1 LDDNEKRVG
10 RLANLVSRLY
20 DHAPS
25 IGTNGEHI
33 CQRDFVEIALLIG
46 EQGEGQYRT
55 STINSKLST
64 KYDGLAPTKLPPE
77 KDDTKPKRRVSP
89 ATAFSRNHRPN
100 GEFRS
105 LPTEWIV
112 EDWVEETATLASE
125 LGLEPANVADLAEE
139 SQGLSGSEGQGLETA
154 LAKALD
160 GDREGDGGGGREGQ
174 GTDTGQGHNKGRSQC
189 PTEDP
194 PNRGSE
200 RSDRFSGA
208 DVSHAKKD
216 SGGVDPG
223 DFKTRGSREK
233 RRYLDAR
240 VRMQSERFLF
250 LDLMGEA
257 EAGMYTSG
265 EDDAWTIK
273 PAKHL
278 REDMGAPRRTKSV
291 WEDSVLIE
299 CKDDGFYDPER
310 GLCREM
316 RVYPEVVE
324 EWAALPDEPRRWWL
338 HTPKPKRTHQPS
350 PLSSDLQDENNHNH
364 PEPIDKA
371 LRSLEC
377 AYHPFDLDALDEA
390 IESLERKGGHGEQLA
405 HLRLKRKTIRRQAD
419 GEEGVVDLQNA
430 YTPDDSGGRIT
441 FKKGGPQGLMK
452 AVKAKAYDIEGI
464 TNWDIKSCHTS
475 GLRQWADVLAGLG
488 VDIDTSPLDE
498 YPGKDKVVEDT
509 GLPRGLVKTTE
520 HSVKNSAYL
529 PASLDQAE
537 LIEENHLPGDRTL
550 DIADEA
556 RDADVDTDEALRT
569 LHEVFADY
577 RRVAIEIAEA
587 LLTTYW
593 DEHKQPGGPKGWC
606 MKNHCG
612 VSFYR
617 SEVIEDEDTSSWCH
631 KARTAVMAWALRG
644 LEGAFCHAL
653 TNIAEDY
660 DYEVAANEHDGLIV
674 HGRIPDE
681 DESDAIERARERSGF
696 HRAEIV
702 EKPFAD
708 EEDIQEVYG
717 DDTEQEPQPDD
728 QEQDEQDLTAREREQ
743 RRLARYNAK
752 REIPNLS
759 EEEMRRIRSGYETAE
774 AATSAEEVLPD
785 EEGPQPPP
793 GAEHGAACVGPA

>member
-1 LDDNEKRVG
+1 M
-10 RLANLVSRLY
+10 
-20 DHAPS
+20 
-25 IGTNGEHI
+25 
-33 CQRDFVEIALLIG
+33 
-46 EQGEGQYRT
+46 
-55 STINSKLST
+55 
-64 KYDGLAPTKLPPE
+64 
-77 KDDTKPKRRVSP
+77 
-89 ATAFSRNHRPN
+89 
-100 GEFRS
+100 
-105 LPTEWIV
+105 
-112 EDWVEETATLASE
+112 
-125 LGLEPANVADLAEE
+125 
-139 SQGLSGSEGQGLETA
+139 
-154 LAKALD
+154 
-160 GDREGDGGGGREGQ
+160 
-174 GTDTGQGHNKGRSQC
+174 
-189 PTEDP
+189 
-194 PNRGSE
+194 
-200 RSDRFSGA
+200 
-208 DVSHAKKD
+208 
-216 SGGVDPG
+216 
-223 DFKTRGSREK
+223 
-233 RRYLDAR
+233 DAR
-240 VRMQSERFLF
+240 VGMQSERFLF

-257 EAGMYTSG
+257 QTSMYTSG

-291 WEDSVLIE
+291 WEDSGLIE

-316 RVYPEVVE
+316 RVYPSVVE
-324 EWAALPDEPRRWWL
+324 EWAALPAEPRRWWL
-338 HTPKPKRTHQPS
+338 HTPKPEYTSQPS

-364 PEPIDKA
+364 PEPIDEA
-371 LRSLEC
+371 LRSLED

-390 IESLERKGGHGEQLA
+390 IESLERKGGHDEQLA

-419 GEEGVVDLQNA
+419 GEEGVVNLQNA

-452 AVKAKAYDIEGI
+452 AVKAKAYGIEGI

-475 GLRQWADVLAGLG
+475 ALKQWADVLAGLG

-498 YPGKDKVVEDT
+498 YASKDKVVEDT

-556 RDADVDTDEALRT
+556 RDADADTDEALRT

-644 LEGAFCHAL
+644 LEAAFCHAL

-674 HGRIPDE
+674 HGRIPEE

-708 EEDIQEVYG
+708 EDDIEEVYAEN
-717 DDTEQEPQPDD
+717 DEEEDEPQGDD
-728 QEQDEQDLTAREREQ
+728 QEQDKQDLTAREREQ
-743 RRLARYNAK
+743 RRLARCNAK
-752 REIPNLS
+752 RKIPDLN
-759 EEEMRRIRSGYETAE
+759 EAEMRQIRSGYEA
-774 AATSAEEVLPD
+774 PD
-785 EEGPQPPP
+785 EEEGPQPLP
-793 GAEHGAACVGPA
+793 GAGGRGVACVGTTQVACGRV